1 MNAAKIQAFSKSDR
15 MFYAWE
21 VVSIVLGNGTT
32 VDFVVKDNYDLMV
45 LLHVLQHKVTL
56 REG

>member
-21 VVSIVLGNGTT
+21 AVSIVLGNGTT